1 MMRRRALLA
10 ALLFGGALARCK
22 SYDATDTGDA
32 GGVPAGSD
40 SGVTEGG
47 ADASTD
53 DPDTGATSFCGKIFF
68 RDDFEGA
75 GFPSPWD
82 GVSSLGANGTITS
95 DANGRGGGH
104 ALHVQMPPD
113 AGSSRYVTTTGPF
126 PASGR
131 VCISLFVKLTTPT
144 QGFGVGDADYA
155 DLVVV
160 NLMADAATRVGSF
173 GMGIRTG
180 GAYAY
185 YSDGVTVK
193 TLPAPGTAIPLTGEW
208 QNVILLIDV
217 DKKTVSA
224 AFPPGGLLDAT
235 DFTIAGTPKNAAVFV
250 GTETSGATPAIDV
263 RFDDFV
269 AGTP

>member
-1 MMRRRALLA
+1 MKRLFFVA
-10 ALLFGGALARCK
+10 ALLGVIVARCK

-32 GGVPAGSD
+32 GGPPPPSD

-53 DPDTGATSFCGKIFF
+53 DADAGATSFCGKIYF

-82 GVSSLGANGTITS
+82 GVTSLGANGTITS

-104 ALHVQMPPD
+104 ALHVQMPAD
-113 AGSSRYVTTTGPF
+113 AGSARYVTSSAPF
-126 PASGR
+126 PPSGR
-131 VCISLFVKLTTPT
+131 VCISLFVKLTSPT
-144 QGFGVGDADYA
+144 QGFGFADADYA

-160 NLMADAATRVGSF
+160 NLMADAKSRVGSF
-173 GMGIRTG
+173 GMGIRNG

-193 TLPAPGTAIPLTGEW
+193 TLPVPGKSIALTGAW

-217 DKKTVSA
+217 GKQTISA
-224 AFPPGGLLDAT
+224 AFPPDGILDAT
-235 DFTIAGTPKNAAVFV
+235 DFTISGAPTNAAVFV
-250 GTETSGATPAIDV
+250 GAETSGTTPAIDV
-263 RFDDFV
+263 GFDDFV